1 MEKQSPPE
9 VNPCASVA
17 SDRAGS
23 GGPSLRRIRVQ
34 ERSRNLAT
42 ILRVSF
48 RIAAAQY
55 PVTALESFE
64 AYAAKLNTW
73 FEEAVLG
80 GAKLIV
86 FPEYASLELTAFME
100 PAGQQDIARQLVEL
114 QALLPAVLELHASMA
129 RKHGV
134 YALAGSYPVLEGARY
149 LNRAHFFGPDGR
161 MAHQDKIV
169 MTRFEREE
177 WGISGGAEL
186 RAFDTEFGRVGVSI
200 CYDVEFPLI
209 VRALCDS
216 GADLLLVPSCT
227 QFESGYQRVRVGAR
241 ARALENQ
248 CYAVQS
254 PLIGQAPWTYA
265 LEQATGAA
273 GVFAP
278 IESRFS
284 DDGVIA
290 EGVTDAPGWV
300 YADLDL
306 EALRESR
313 RDGETL
319 NSRDWNES
327 ATIGGVKVSLE
338 KF

>member
-1 MEKQSPPE
+1 M
-9 VNPCASVA
+9 
-17 SDRAGS
+17 
-23 GGPSLRRIRVQ
+23 
-34 ERSRNLAT
+34 
-42 ILRVSF
+42 SF
-48 RIAAAQY
+48 RVAAAQY
-55 PVTALESFE
+55 PVTALENFE
-64 AYAAKLNTW
+64 AYAAKLNAW
-73 FEEAVLG
+73 FEEAALG

-114 QALLPAVLELHASMA
+114 QALLPAVLELHASLS
-129 RKHGV
+129 RQHGV

-177 WGISGGAEL
+177 WGISGGTTL

-209 VRALCDS
+209 VRALCDG
-216 GADLLLVPSCT
+216 GAELMLVPSCT

-248 CYAVQS
+248 VYTVQA

-273 GVFAP
+273 GVYAP
-278 IESRFS
+278 IEARFS
-284 DDGVIA
+284 SDGVIA
-290 EGVTDAPGWV
+290 RGEVDVPGWV

-319 NSRDWNES
+319 NTRDWSES
-327 ATIGGVKVSLE
+327 LGFSGATVEIE
-338 KF
+338 KL

>member
-1 MEKQSPPE
+1 M
-9 VNPCASVA
+9 
-17 SDRAGS
+17 
-23 GGPSLRRIRVQ
+23 
-34 ERSRNLAT
+34 
-42 ILRVSF
+42 SF

-55 PVTALESFE
+55 PVSALADFDD
-64 AYAAKLNTW
+64 YAEKIGAW
-73 FEEAVLG
+73 FQDAADG
-80 GAKLIV
+80 GANVIV
-86 FPEYASLELTAFME
+86 FPEYASLELTSFMK
-100 PAGQQDIARQLVEL
+100 ADVNDIAGQLVEL
-114 QALLPAVLELHASMA
+114 QTALPGVIELHANLA
-129 RKHGV
+129 RAHNL
-134 YALAGSYPVLEGARY
+134 YALGASYPVFEGGRY
-149 LNRAHFFGPDGR
+149 LNRAHFFAPDGR
-161 MAHQDKIV
+161 ALHQDKIV

-177 WGISGGAEL
+177 WGISGGTEL
-186 RAFDTEFGRVGVSI
+186 RVFDTEFGRVGVSI

-209 VRALCDS
+209 ARAQVNA
-216 GADLLLVPSCT
+216 GADALLVPSCT
-227 QFESGYQRVRVGAR
+227 QFATGYHRVRVGAR

-290 EGVTDAPGWV
+290 EGVTDATGWV